1 MLDATWQTTLVSLL
15 ASEVEKGGPEMM
27 HMNTTGVTAPT
38 GGIATRLCAFGTVS
52 FGAFQNSGFHT
63 AG

>member
-1 MLDATWQTTLVSLL
+1 
-15 ASEVEKGGPEMM
+15 MM
-27 HMNTTGVTAPT
+27 HMNTTGVIAPT
-38 GGIATRLCAFGTVS
+38 GVATRLCALRTHS

>member
-1 MLDATWQTTLVSLL
+1 
-15 ASEVEKGGPEMM
+15 MM
-27 HMNTTGVTAPT
+27 HMNTTGVTALT
-38 GGIATRLCAFGTVS
+38 GGIATRLCALRTHS

>member
-1 MLDATWQTTLVSLL
+1 
-15 ASEVEKGGPEMM
+15 MM
-27 HMNTTGVTAPT
+27 HMDTTGVIAPT
-38 GGIATRLCAFGTVS
+38 GVETRAFALGTCS

>member
-1 MLDATWQTTLVSLL
+1 
-15 ASEVEKGGPEMM
+15 MM

-38 GGIATRLCAFGTVS
+38 GVATRAFALGTHS
-52 FGAFQNSGFHT
+52 FGAFQDACVHT

>member
-1 MLDATWQTTLVSLL
+1 
-15 ASEVEKGGPEMM
+15 MM
-27 HMNTTGVTAPT
+27 HMNTTGVTAHT
-38 GGIATRLCAFGTVS
+38 GDATRAFALGTHS